1 MAEPIIESGR
11 GHAQAEKSWAIY
23 NQQMA
28 DLFRERD
35 QFAVGSAE
43 RTAVAEKI
51 LALWIAAG

>member
-1 MAEPIIESGR
+1 MTEPIIESGQ
-11 GHAQAEKSWAIY
+11 GHALAEKSWAIY

-35 QFAVGSAE
+35 RHPVDSSE

-51 LALWIAAG
+51 LVLWIAAG